1 MGLLKNVTITLN
13 ETPSGVLKKHTQILQ
28 HNKLRNLVKMSHGIF
43 IFYLIE
49 GLQIIKLN
57 EPLVDLTHFSNS

>member
-13 ETPSGVLKKHTQILQ
+13 ETPSGVYKKHTQILQ

-49 GLQIIKLN
+49 LQIIKLN